1 MNAVERTLDR
11 AFQAMIT
18 MALFL
23 ALVIVA
29 FILVRTAGFVPVD
42 SNIVSIN
49 NTPDYAMGGIQGET
63 LLQQTFRAKW
73 PIDKIAIKMAT
84 YDRENPGEIYL
95 RVYEKDTE
103 RTVSQS
109 VLPAEDVVDNDFN
122 LFVLDQAI
130 PGNDQDYVIE
140 VSGSASNRLQSIG
153 VWCSYSD
160 TYPDGELTVNEF
172 VTDGDMVFF
181 LANSEEKSSSRAVW
195 ATVGLTAVMLLLI
208 FAWIAWTSYENRRQL

>member
-1 MNAVERTLDR
+1 MNAVERTFDR

-18 MALFL
+18 MAVVL
-23 ALVIVA
+23 ALVIFA

-73 PIDKIAIKMAT
+73 PIEKIAIKMAT
-84 YDRENPGEIYL
+84 YDRDNPGEIYL
-95 RVYEKDTE
+95 RVYEKDSGL
-103 RTVSQS
+103 TVSQS
-109 VLPAEDVVDNDFN
+109 VMRAEDVVDNDFN
-122 LFVLDQAI
+122 IFTLDQKI
-130 PGNDQDYVIE
+130 PGNKQNYVIE

-181 LANSEEKSSSRAVW
+181 LANTEKKSSSKAVW
-195 ATVGLTAVMLLLI
+195 STIGLTTVLLLLT
-208 FAWIAWTSYENRRQL
+208 FAWIAWTSYENRRQS